1 MKKTQYIGYEQA
13 KLTCTRILVECEF
26 WLLVVEC
33 FEGGVTDDE
42 TKGEVDLSLEKDL
55 WGVEVEE
62 GKWLDDEEEEEEE
75 EDEVGVV
82 SLSAAF
88 S

>member
-1 MKKTQYIGYEQA
+1 LENIYKIKNKKSYEEDTIQRLQA
-13 KLTCTRILVECEF
+13 RLIHTRILVECEF

-55 WGVEVEE
+55 
-62 GKWLDDEEEEEEE
+62 
-75 EDEVGVV
+75 
-82 SLSAAF
+82 
-88 S
+88 